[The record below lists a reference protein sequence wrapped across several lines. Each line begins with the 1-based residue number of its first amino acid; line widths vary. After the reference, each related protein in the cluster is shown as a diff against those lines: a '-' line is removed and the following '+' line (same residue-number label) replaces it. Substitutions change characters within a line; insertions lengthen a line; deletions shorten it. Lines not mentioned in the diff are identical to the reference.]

1 MEDLNLHK
9 LSTNEDPQY
18 IHKFVGLITLCNYA
32 YRFYVFLM
40 YNSMFIHTTFD
51 ISLVAV
57 HGLLSISSLI
67 FHIPKKRHSKLPM
80 IYPEFR
86 LHSIAFALRS
96 VICCF
101 LDFYGYPRLYKMVTC
116 IGTMYFADQITRI
129 YAEPGDTTMRAMPF
143 SETTDEK
150 SRKQITQF
158 HSNQQV
164 SATLY
169 MLWTMESAFS
179 PMFAIQI
186 AAFLMTLV
194 RKSIIRPNTWHLVY
208 SWALMINIFIF
219 NTFTI
224 SQTLIIFTS
233 TYIFSYLRMK
243 RRMNKYMAWM
253 IVFAL
258 IHLTDFHLINDTQC
272 TRMIQNGLIVIYLAK
287 NIYKSRALYLR

>member
-1 MEDLNLHK
+1 ML
-9 LSTNEDPQY
+9 
-18 IHKFVGLITLCNYA
+18 
-32 YRFYVFLM
+32 
-40 YNSMFIHTTFD
+40 IHTTFD
-51 ISLVAV
+51 ISLVAI
-57 HGLLSISSLI
+57 HGLLSVSSLI

-96 VICCF
+96 VVCCF
-101 LDFYGYPRLYKMVTC
+101 LDFYGYSRLYKMGTC
-116 IGTMYFADQITRI
+116 IGTMYIADQITRA

-143 SETTDEK
+143 AETTDEK

-219 NTFTI
+219 NTFTF
-224 SQTLIIFTS
+224 SQSIIIFTS
-233 TYIFSYLRMK
+233 THTFRWLRMK
-243 RRMNKYMAWM
+243 QRMNKYIAWM
-253 IVFAL
+253 IVFTI
-258 IHLTDFHLINDTQC
+258 IHFTDFHWIDDTQYSK
-272 TRMIQNGLIVIYLAK
+272 MIQNGLIFVYITK
-287 NIYKSRALYLR
+287 NIYKSRALYMV